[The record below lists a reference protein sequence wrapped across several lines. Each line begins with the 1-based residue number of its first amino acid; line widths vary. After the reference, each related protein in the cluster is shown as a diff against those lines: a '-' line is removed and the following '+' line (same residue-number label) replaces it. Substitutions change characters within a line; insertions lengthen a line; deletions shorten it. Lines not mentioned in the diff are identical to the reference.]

1 MGALRGAVG
10 FLTRLPVA
18 SDGDDWSE
26 FTGSPWAFPLVGWL
40 VGGLAALALL
50 LPAAVVPFAYLLA
63 LVLLT
68 GVNHFDGLADLG
80 DAMVVH
86 GDRERRR
93 AVLKDSEVGVGAV
106 LALGVALV
114 GIGVAGAGL
123 ARLSLGTA
131 VVVVVASEVGA
142 KLAMAT
148 VVCTGRASHEGFASA
163 FTERCSPETLPGA
176 VVAGLPVVALGVVDG
191 VTVPVVVGALGA
203 PLAVAWWLR
212 RWARRR
218 LGGVNGDVFGAVNEL
233 GRLAGL
239 YVGLLLV

>member
-1 MGALRGAVG
+1 MSALRGAVG

-18 SDGDDWSE
+18 SDGDDWTAFASA
-26 FTGSPWAFPLVGWL
+26 PWAFPVVGWL

-50 LPAAVVPFAYLLA
+50 LPAPVVPLAYLVA
-63 LVLLT
+63 LLLLT

-86 GDRERRR
+86 GDRETRR

-106 LALGVALV
+106 LALGTALV
-114 GIGVAGAGL
+114 GIAFAGGAL
-123 ARLSLGTA
+123 ARLPLQSA

-148 VVCTGRASHEGFASA
+148 LACTGRASHEGFGSA
-163 FTERCSPETLPGA
+163 FTDRCSASDMPGP
-176 VVAGLPVVALGVVDG
+176 LLVALPAMALVAVDG
-191 VTVPVVVGALGA
+191 VTIPVVAATLAA
-203 PLAVAWWLR
+203 PLAVGWWLQG
-212 RWARRR
+212 WASTN

-239 YVGLLLV
+239 YAGILLV